1 MFPGLTGA
9 LGPCILSKVPVFGVA
24 QSGRG
29 LSFAEAL
36 ETLWGSNQGWTEHWE
51 LGRVERTG
59 GREHCPGSSRLKR
72 LH

>member
-9 LGPCILSKVPVFGVA
+9 LGPCILSKVPVFGAA

-36 ETLWGSNQGWTEHWE
+36 ETLWGIQSGLDRT
-51 LGRVERTG
+51 LGAGKG
-59 GREHCPGSSRLKR
+59 GEDWREGALPWKQLP
-72 LH
+72 